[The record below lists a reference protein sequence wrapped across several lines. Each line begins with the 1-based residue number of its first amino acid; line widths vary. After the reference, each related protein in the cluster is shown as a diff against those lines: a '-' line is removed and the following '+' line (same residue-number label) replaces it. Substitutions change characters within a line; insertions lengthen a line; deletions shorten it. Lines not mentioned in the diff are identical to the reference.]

1 MAADRDPSLGAEL
14 ERFSLVRYFLAAG
27 FVTAVVVAAAVT
39 LFTAREVRT
48 DLEEKSEDYAVLI
61 VHNVARQVHERFTLP
76 TLEREGSVDLEVP
89 AQLAALDRVVRSTI
103 AELAV
108 QKVYFFDLEGRILYS
123 TTPEH
128 RGFVVRDNPNYLR
141 ARDGFVS
148 TILVARGSPLDVGGQ
163 AGQVPLL
170 ETYVPVERL
179 DEAGRPT
186 GERVGVIEVYQDA
199 TELLRETRT
208 ASARMGFIATSG
220 ILALM
225 LLLGLRIRAA
235 ERTIHERTRALVEAN
250 ARLAQLTADL
260 EREVEDR
267 TKRLVRAETLASVG
281 TLAAGV
287 AHEVNNPI
295 ASIASC
301 AEGLLRRAQEPAL
314 RDAPAFAEFPE
325 YLGIIR
331 DEAFRVRD
339 VTRGLLDFSRAGAAG
354 DGPTAP
360 VDLGALLQATAKLL
374 TFRAEREGKPI
385 HLELPPQPVIV
396 QGDGAGL
403 RQLLLNVTKNALDAS
418 PAGKPVRWRLR
429 AAPGGAELVC
439 QDEGKGLS
447 PEDQKRALE
456 PFFTKKPPGEGT
468 GLGLSI
474 AYGVARRHGGSLEL
488 SSAGEGRGAT
498 VTIRLGGG
506 AAPEEEDEA

>member
-1 MAADRDPSLGAEL
+1 MVAEARAVGDAL

-27 FVTAVVVAAAVT
+27 FLTALVVAATVSV
-39 LFTAREVRT
+39 FTAREVQL

-61 VHNVARQVHERFTLP
+61 VRNVARQVHERFTAP

-128 RGFVVRDNPNYLR
+128 RGFVVRDNPNYMR
-141 ARDGFVS
+141 AREGHVS
-148 TILVARGSPLDVGGQ
+148 SILIARGSPLDVGGQ
-163 AGQVPLL
+163 PGQVPLL

-199 TELLRETRT
+199 TELLRETRR
-208 ASARMGFIATSG
+208 ASVRMAGIATAG
-220 ILALM
+220 ILVLM
-225 LLLGLRIRAA
+225 LLLGLRIRGA
-235 ERTIHERTRALVEAN
+235 ERTIQERTRALVEAN
-250 ARLAQLTADL
+250 ARLARLTADL

-339 VTRGLLDFSRAGAAG
+339 VTRGLLDFSRAGAEG
-354 DGPTAP
+354 DGPETE
-360 VDLGALLQATAKLL
+360 VDLGALLQATARLL
-374 TFRAEREGKPI
+374 AFRAERERKPI
-385 HLELPPQPVIV
+385 LLDLPPEPALLK
-396 QGDGAGL
+396 GDGAGL

-418 PAGKPVRWRLR
+418 PPGEPVRWRLR
-429 AAPGGAELVC
+429 AVGGELELVC
-439 QDEGKGLS
+439 RDQGKGLS
-447 PEDQKRALE
+447 AEDLKRAAQ
-456 PFFTKKPPGEGT
+456 PFFTRKPPGEGT

-488 SSAGEGRGAT
+488 ASEGEGRGAT
-498 VTIRLGGG
+498 VTIRLR
-506 AAPEEEDEA
+506 AAAEPEEDEA